1 MLKSLVSINKGKEY
15 GLFFALPVVGL
26 LLSIYT
32 VVHHYSVKILGDNSF
47 ACNINQTF
55 SCDTVALSAYSEI
68 FSVPLGVYGVGY
80 FLALWVLLA
89 TGLSDRKGHED
100 HLLAYTYTII
110 GGTLVSL
117 VLAAISHFQL
127 AVYCVSCLAVNTV
140 CLLQLVALIVQRR
153 KFPFRID
160 VMSLGRGSMTTLLV
174 VVAVVALHNLVIRPR
189 IGVSPVVEQGT
200 GELATLGD
208 TVHQLPIN
216 KSAYSGLGEDYR
228 HGNDQAVVQVVEFV
242 DFQCPSCKQMAN
254 VIDQLK
260 KEYAG
265 QVLFVFKNYPL
276 DRSCNSKV
284 NRGGGHKFACEIAIM
299 ARCAGQFGKF
309 WSFHDLAF
317 ANQKQASEEAVVD
330 WAKQSGLTDEQIVA
344 CRASEGLLDKIRDDI
359 SLAERVGVS
368 GTPTLF
374 INGRKYRG
382 GLDVDQ
388 LRTELDRLLQ

>member
-1 MLKSLVSINKGKEY
+1 MLGSLFSVDKGKEY
-15 GLFFALPVVGL
+15 WLFFALPLIGL

-32 VVHHYSVKILGDNSF
+32 VVHHYSVKLLGDNSF

-68 FSVPLGVYGVGY
+68 FSIPLGVYGVGY

-89 TGLSDRKGHED
+89 TGISDRKGNED

-110 GGTLVSL
+110 GGTIVSL

-127 AVYCVSCLAVNTV
+127 AVYCVSCLLVNVV
-140 CLLQLVALIVQRR
+140 CLTQLVALIVQRR
-153 KFPFRID
+153 KFPFRIN

-174 VVAVVALHNLVIRPR
+174 VVAVIALHSFVRPR
-189 IGVSPVVEQGT
+189 IGLSPVAEQGDV
-200 GELATLGD
+200 ELATLAND
-208 TVHQLPIN
+208 VNQIPIN

-228 HGNDQAVVQVVEFV
+228 HGNDQAIVQVVEFV
-242 DFQCPSCKQMAN
+242 DFQCPSCKQMADI
-254 VIDQLK
+254 IDQLK
-260 KEYAG
+260 KEYDQ

-276 DRSCNSKV
+276 DRSCNRKMSS
-284 NRGGGHKFACEIAIM
+284 GGHEFACEIAVM

-317 ANQKQASEEAVVD
+317 ANQKQAGKKTIVS
-330 WAKQSGLTDEQIVA
+330 WAKQSGLTENQIET
-344 CRASEGLLDKIRDDI
+344 CRASKGLRDKIRDDI
-359 SLAERVGVS
+359 DLAERVGVS

-382 GLDVDQ
+382 GLNIDQ